1 MIIRQG
7 IAADYPQ
14 LLDIWLRAV
23 RATHHFLQP
32 SDIDALLPQLRDV
45 YFPAVELWV
54 AVDPDDQPLGF
65 IGFNEN
71 HVEMLFVDPAHHR
84 QGIGRALLQRVLRH
98 RPHLELACVASKVA
112 TFEAMG
118 FQVLAA
124 RGPQV
129 LMSTR
134 NYSADGMLA
143 VQDLAPIFQSTEV
156 RQIHAYLLK
165 QHGKRAMSDAEKQRD
180 RLLDQMTQQAQA
192 LVRERLI
199 VH

>member
-45 YFPAVELWV
+45 YFPAVDLWV
-54 AVDPDDQPLGF
+54 AEDTDDQPLGF

-84 QGIGRALLQRVLRH
+84 QGIGRALLDFGR
-98 RPHLELACVASKVA
+98 
-112 TFEAMG
+112 
-118 FQVLAA
+118 
-124 RGPQV
+124 
-129 LMSTR
+129 
-134 NYSADGMLA
+134 
-143 VQDLAPIFQSTEV
+143 QS
-156 RQIHAYLLK
+156 RS
-165 QHGKRAMSDAEKQRD
+165 AMSVDVNEQNPQATALYQHYGFVQTGRSPLDGEGRPFP
-180 RLLDQMTQQAQA
+180 LLHMNLPTRA
-192 LVRERLI
+192 
-199 VH
+199 